1 MPSKSAPPQLVKE
14 ANEACDLFVN
24 SWRGIKLNEREFGRA
39 CVLLEAKQLWR
50 YVQVPGGSRCFQSL
64 ETFVEHWTGGEC
76 TRTRMYECKRLYQLT
91 QGENAL
97 APEVVDEM
105 PKKNALQVHRVRER
119 APKKITKSFI
129 ERARREPVTKF
140 AVTAQSAVN
149 DTLPVSEQESPM
161 MALHLWL
168 HPSAVEML
176 KETIEDFKLIPGAVR
191 DGDRSLDLASKAVI
205 AVCHSARTFAAEA
218 IRSAKERA
226 RDQAAVVSEAEP
238 ETHTEDAATA
248 IATATSEGRII
259 DPKSEARN

>member
-1 MPSKSAPPQLVKE
+1 
-14 ANEACDLFVN
+14 
-24 SWRGIKLNEREFGRA
+24 
-39 CVLLEAKQLWR
+39 
-50 YVQVPGGSRCFQSL
+50 
-64 ETFVEHWTGGEC
+64 
-76 TRTRMYECKRLYQLT
+76 
-91 QGENAL
+91 
-97 APEVVDEM
+97 
-105 PKKNALQVHRVRER
+105 
-119 APKKITKSFI
+119 
-129 ERARREPVTKF
+129 
-140 AVTAQSAVN
+140 
-149 DTLPVSEQESPM
+149 M

-191 DGDRSLDLASKAVI
+191 DGDRSLDLGSKAVI